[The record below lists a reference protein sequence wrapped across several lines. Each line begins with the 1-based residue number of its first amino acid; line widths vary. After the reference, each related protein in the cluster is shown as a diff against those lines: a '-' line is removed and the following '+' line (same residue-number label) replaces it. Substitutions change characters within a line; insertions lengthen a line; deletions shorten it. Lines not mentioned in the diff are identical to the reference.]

1 MPEKPSNACCE
12 PSQRLVGFPSPE
24 WVQGLTWGIS
34 ITPTAE
40 VMYVNRK
47 ETPRKILLHE
57 LGLSG
62 SERLKGTLG
71 LPPLRC
77 SVKWSLDN
85 HLRRNPKIGILKGIT
100 LSIADTVIR
109 S

>member
-24 WVQGLTWGIS
+24 WVQWLTWGIS
-34 ITPTAE
+34 TTPTAE
-40 VMYVNRK
+40 AMSVKRK
-47 ETPRKILLHE
+47 ETPHKTLLHE
-57 LGLSG
+57 LDLGG

-77 SVKWSLDN
+77 SMKWSLDN
-85 HLRRNPKIGILKGIT
+85 HLRRNPKIGILKRNT